1 MLGWLFKSRNKKSTQ
16 TNLFIFITPKV
27 IRNAADLAD
36 LTREKTARTVKRVWA
51 MTASACRS

>member
-27 IRNAADLAD
+27 IRTRPTSDLA
-36 LTREKTARTVKRVWA
+36 RENSSYCMKRVWL
-51 MTASACRS
+51 TASACRS